1 MKPLVV
7 CIAGP
12 TACGKTAAA
21 VAVCRALNGEV
32 ISMDS
37 MQIYRGMDV
46 GTAKPDAAER
56 GGIPHHMIDILPPTA
71 AYSVSEYQRDAGK
84 IVEEILG
91 RGKLPVFAGGTGL
104 YLQAVKHP
112 MRFADVDGDEAVR
125 SRLRAEAE
133 SEAGRD
139 ALWRRLCAE
148 DPQSAARLHKNDV
161 RRVVRA
167 LEVLEATGRPIGA
180 ANDWEAPPEY
190 DFLTLGIRWP
200 REILRERIEA
210 RVAEMARRGLAQEV
224 RALQKAGVPRDAQ
237 AMQAIGYKEICEAL
251 AGECTMEKAFAL
263 VNIHTRQYAKKQM
276 TWLARDNDVR
286 WLDAD
291 AFESAQ
297 ALHEKMIEE
306 IRSCQEERKHEA
318 E

>member
-1 MKPLVV
+1 MKPLAV

-46 GTAKPDAAER
+46 GTAKPTAAER
-56 GGIPHHMIDILPPTA
+56 VGIPHHMIDILPPTA
-71 AYSVSEYQRDAGK
+71 AYSVSEYQRDAGAAAA
-84 IVEEILG
+84 EILA

-112 MRFADVDGDEAVR
+112 MRFAGVDGNEAVR
-125 SRLRAEAE
+125 SRLRAQAE
-133 SEAGRD
+133 TDEGRS

-148 DPQSAARLHKNDV
+148 DPQSAAHLHPNDV

-167 LEVLEATGRPIGA
+167 LEVLETTGRPMGETD
-180 ANDWEAPPEY
+180 DWEAPPEY
-190 DFLTLGIRWP
+190 DFLTIGIRWP
-200 REILRERIEA
+200 RETLRARIEE
-210 RVAEMARRGLAQEV
+210 RVNEMARRGLADEV
-224 RALQKAGVPRDAQ
+224 RRLQKAGMTRSAQ
-237 AMQAIGYKEICEAL
+237 SMQAIGYKEICEAL
-251 AGECTMEKAFAL
+251 AGECTMEKALAL

-276 TWLARDNDVR
+276 TWLARDEEIE
-286 WLDAD
+286 WFDAD
-291 AFESAQ
+291 TFSNAQ
-297 ALHEKMIEE
+297 ALHEKIIAR
-306 IRSCQEERKHEA
+306 IRAYQEERKHE
-318 E
+318 

>member
-46 GTAKPDAAER
+46 GTAKPSASER

-71 AYSVSEYQRDAGK
+71 AYSVSEYQRDAGA
-84 IVEEILG
+84 VAAEILS

-112 MRFADVDGDEAVR
+112 MRFAGVDGDETVR
-125 SRLRAEAE
+125 SRLRAQAE
-133 SEAGRD
+133 NGEGRD

-148 DPQSAARLHKNDV
+148 DPKSAAHLHPNDV

-167 LEVLEATGRPIGA
+167 LEVLETTGRPMGETD
-180 ANDWEAPPEY
+180 DWKAPPEY
-190 DFLTLGIRWP
+190 DFLTMGIRWP
-200 REILRERIEA
+200 REVLRARIEE
-210 RVAEMARRGLAQEV
+210 RVSEMARRGLADEV
-224 RALQKAGVPRDAQ
+224 RRLQKAGVTRSAQ
-237 AMQAIGYKEICEAL
+237 SMQAIGYKEICEAL
-251 AGECTMEKAFAL
+251 AGECTMEKALAL

-276 TWLARDNDVR
+276 TWLARDEEIE
-286 WLDAD
+286 WFDAD
-291 AFESAQ
+291 TFPNAQ
-297 ALHEKMIEE
+297 ALHEKMIAR
-306 IRSCQEERKHEA
+306 IRAYQEERKYE
-318 E
+318 

>member
-1 MKPLVV
+1 MKPLAV

-46 GTAKPDAAER
+46 GTAKPTAAER
-56 GGIPHHMIDILPPTA
+56 VGIPHHMIDILPPTA
-71 AYSVSEYQRDAGK
+71 AYSVSEYQRDAGAAAA
-84 IVEEILG
+84 EILA

-112 MRFADVDGDEAVR
+112 MRFAGVDGNEAVR
-125 SRLRAEAE
+125 SRLRAQAE
-133 SEAGRD
+133 TDEGRS

-148 DPQSAARLHKNDV
+148 DPQSAAHLHPNDV

-167 LEVLEATGRPIGA
+167 LEVLETTGRPMGETD
-180 ANDWEAPPEY
+180 DWEAPPEY
-190 DFLTLGIRWP
+190 DFLTIGIRWP
-200 REILRERIEA
+200 RETLRARIEE
-210 RVAEMARRGLAQEV
+210 RVNEMARRGLADDV
-224 RALQKAGVPRDAQ
+224 RRLQKAGVTRSAQ
-237 AMQAIGYKEICEAL
+237 SMQAIGYKEICEAL
-251 AGECTMEKAFAL
+251 AGECTMGKALAL

-276 TWLARDNDVR
+276 TWLARDEEIE
-286 WLDAD
+286 WFDAD
-291 AFESAQ
+291 AFPNAQ
-297 ALHEKMIEE
+297 ALHEKIIAR
-306 IRSCQEERKHEA
+306 IRAYQEERKHE
-318 E
+318 